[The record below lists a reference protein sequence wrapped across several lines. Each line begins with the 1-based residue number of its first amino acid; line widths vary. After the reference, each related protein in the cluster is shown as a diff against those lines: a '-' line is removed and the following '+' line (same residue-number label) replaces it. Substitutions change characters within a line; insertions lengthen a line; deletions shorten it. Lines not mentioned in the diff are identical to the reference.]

1 MKKELIEQILEK
13 LEDELHIEKNS
24 DFIGELFDDRADT
37 IHSEI
42 TKHKEYKKYIDQ
54 INEIDEEIKEKSNN
68 YWDIIKVIEKS
79 RNITYKNSDLC
90 EKLMYK
96 YGLYDGMK
104 LILEG
109 TRNINL
115 SEFLKENSNEV

>member
-13 LEDELHIEKNS
+13 LENDLHIEKNA
-24 DFIGELFDDRADT
+24 DFIAELFEDRADT
-37 IHSEI
+37 IHFEI
-42 TKHKEYKKYIDQ
+42 TKHEEYKKYIDKM
-54 INEIDEEIKEKSNN
+54 NVIDEEIKEKFSN
-68 YWDIIKVIEKS
+68 YWDIMKVIEKS

-96 YGLYDGMK
+96 YGVYDGMK

-109 TRNINL
+109 TKNINL
-115 SEFLKENSNEV
+115 KDFFNESSSKV